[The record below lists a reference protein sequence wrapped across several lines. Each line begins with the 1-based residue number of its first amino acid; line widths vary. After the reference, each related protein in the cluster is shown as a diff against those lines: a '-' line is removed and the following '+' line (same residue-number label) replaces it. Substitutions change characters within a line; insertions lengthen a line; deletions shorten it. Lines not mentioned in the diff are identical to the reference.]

1 MLAKWI
7 DQIGDWNP
15 QLWRELKGHLT
26 PRNLVFATTAS
37 FLIQVSLVLTFSE
50 RSCTYTN
57 GHCNLTLLEYN
68 WVAIFRILDWI
79 FPLCLFTLGV
89 YTLVANMV
97 REKHKGTL
105 NFIRL
110 SPQSS
115 ENILL
120 GKMLGVP
127 CLVYLGI
134 LLAVPLHIGAGI
146 VAGVPL
152 NWIIAFYALVIA
164 TCGFLYN
171 AVLLNTSLTQAP
183 YQAIASSF
191 LGAWLG
197 SSFIGLLEFQL
208 DWESLSYNDLG
219 DWGWFF
225 FTLGNR
231 LISLNLW
238 MLITVSVASYW
249 LWVAANRVFCNP
261 HDTILSKEQSYW
273 LVGSFQI
280 WLLGLF
286 WSQKNN
292 PYPEN
297 NLFFGCLF
305 AVSVISL
312 ILLLCVI
319 YGISPQ
325 RQQLLDWAR
334 YDRIQS
340 PKSWLDWIRGKRS
353 PGTMAIALNLAM
365 TGAIW
370 LPWVLL
376 FNASVEDKIK
386 AIAGLLLS
394 ANLIWFYAVLA
405 QLILLLKRGASG
417 VWALSLLSLVIFL
430 PMFLLLPLENKV
442 PALWMFSV
450 FGSGWILLE
459 KVSLVTVFFS
469 LLSQWALMVGTNL
482 YLTKHLQRVGESA
495 SKQLFESR

>member
-7 DQIGDWNP
+7 NQIGDWNP

-26 PRNLVFATTAS
+26 RRNLVFAGTSS
-37 FLIQVSLVLTFSE
+37 FLIQVSLVLAFSE
-50 RSCTYTN
+50 RSCTYTDGN
-57 GHCNLTLLEYN
+57 CNLTLLEYN

-79 FPLCLFTLGV
+79 FPLCLFAMGV
-89 YTLVANMV
+89 YTLVADMV
-97 REKHKGTL
+97 RERQRGTL

-120 GKMLGVP
+120 GKILGVP

-134 LLAVPLHIGAGI
+134 LLTIPLHVGAGI
-146 VAGVPL
+146 AAGVPL
-152 NWIIAFYALVIA
+152 SWIIAFYALIVA
-164 TCGFLYN
+164 VCGFLYS
-171 AVLLNTSLTQAP
+171 AVLLNSSLTQAP
-183 YQAIASSF
+183 YQAIGSSF

-208 DWESLSYNDLG
+208 DWDSLSYNDLG

-225 FTLGNR
+225 FPLGNH

-261 HDTILSKEQSYW
+261 HGTLLSKEQSYW
-273 LVGSFQI
+273 LVGSFQV

-286 WSQKNN
+286 WSQINN
-292 PYPEN
+292 PLPDN

-305 AVSVISL
+305 GVSVISL

-325 RQQLLDWAR
+325 RQQLMDWAR
-334 YDRIQS
+334 YDGVQS
-340 PKSWLDWIRGKRS
+340 RKSWLDLMIGKRS
-353 PGTMAIALNLAM
+353 PATVAIALNLAM

-370 LPWVLL
+370 LPWILS
-376 FNASVEDKIK
+376 FNATVDYKIK

-405 QLILLLKRGASG
+405 QLILLLKRGSSG
-417 VWALSLLSLVIFL
+417 VWALSVLSVVILLPILV
-430 PMFLLLPLENKV
+430 LLPLEDKV

-450 FGSGWILLE
+450 FGSGWMLLE

-482 YLTKHLQRVGESA
+482 YLTKRLQRAGEST